1 MGEEVIVSLPLPHS
15 VNHFMT
21 NSPRPQKGRDSKIKT
36 DHMGTVMQYLEIGLR
51 PLHQLAGRL
60 QLPSRLPFLQVLFQ
74 KSFYIYLLWAAST
87 FVILVPESDIL
98 QRKAGWVV
106 LPLALNLV
114 LVVGSARN
122 YGVTLSQRVP
132 RIVWGIVL
140 FALPFFQ
147 SVNVSGFA
155 NRPFWACLALWLVGL
170 LLILSFSFKSF
181 FLGMTALAIL
191 ILSFMTLLF

>member
-1 MGEEVIVSLPLPHS
+1 MP
-15 VNHFMT
+15 
-21 NSPRPQKGRDSKIKT
+21 NSPRPPKEKDSKIKT
-36 DHMGTVMQYLEIGLR
+36 DHMGTVLQYLELGFR
-51 PLHQLAGRL
+51 PLRHLASHL

-74 KSFYIYLLWAAST
+74 RSFYIYLLWAAST
-87 FVILVPESDIL
+87 FVILFPESDIL
-98 QRKAGWVV
+98 QRQAGWVV

-122 YGVTLSQRVP
+122 YGITLSQRVP
-132 RIVWGIVL
+132 RMVWGIIL

-155 NRPFWACLALWLVGL
+155 NRPVWACLALWLVGL
-170 LLILSFSFKSF
+170 LLILSLALKSF

>member
-1 MGEEVIVSLPLPHS
+1 
-15 VNHFMT
+15 MT

-36 DHMGTVMQYLEIGLR
+36 DHMGTVMQYLELGLR
-51 PLHQLAGRL
+51 PLRFLAGHLRL
-60 QLPSRLPFLQVLFQ
+60 SSHLPFLQVLYQ
-74 KSFYIYLLWAAST
+74 RSFYIYLLWAAST
-87 FVILVPESDIL
+87 FVILFPESDIL
-98 QRKAGWVV
+98 QRQAGWVV

-114 LVVGSARN
+114 LVLGSARN

-132 RIVWGIVL
+132 RVLWGMIL

-147 SVNVSGFA
+147 SVNVSGYT

-170 LLILSFSFKSF
+170 LLILSVGLKSF
-181 FLGMTALAIL
+181 FLGMTGLAIL